1 MPTSSR
7 RAIIPEASDCVVHA
21 VSRCVRRAWLCGR
34 DPYDGRDY
42 EHRRDWVRERVRELA
57 GVFAVEVCAY
67 AIMSNHSHLV
77 LWCRPSVAE
86 TWGPEEVARRW
97 LRLFGRGGA
106 AEKARQ
112 EAELAADARR
122 VAVCRGRLGSVSWF
136 MRCLN
141 ERIARRANA
150 EDGCTGRFW
159 EGRFKCQ
166 LLEDEGAVLACMA
179 YVDLNPVRAKLADT
193 LEASTFTSV
202 HDRLAA
208 RKARAG
214 LEALAGGPGGG
225 AVPAGGRAAAGR
237 GKVEAAKGGGAAAAG
252 PTPAGRAALEAA
264 RAAAEAD
271 AWLCPMADPPD
282 DAQRATVLAVSTE
295 GYLALVDWTGRSL
308 ARGKRGALPPE
319 LQPVLQAMD
328 LETERWVETV
338 AGYGGM
344 FHRVAGKAE
353 SLRRKAL
360 AMGQRWLAGVRAGRE
375 VFRPAQ
381 AVA

>member
-1 MPTSSR
+1 MPTSARSLVV
-7 RAIIPEASDCVVHA
+7 PEGADCVVHA

-34 DPYDGRDY
+34 DPYNGRDY

-57 GVFAVEVCAY
+57 GVFAIEVCAY
-67 AIMSNHSHLV
+67 AVMSNHSHLV
-77 LWCRPSVAE
+77 LWCRPSAAE
-86 TWGPEEVARRW
+86 AWGPEEVARRW

-122 VAVCRGRLGSVSWF
+122 VAVCRERLGSVSWF

-179 YVDLNPVRAKLADT
+179 YVDLNPVRAKLAET
-193 LEASTFTSV
+193 LEGSRFTSV
-202 HDRLAA
+202 HDRLVARRARAVLAA
-208 RKARAG
+208 EEGRKQVPATDGKGTKVSKAGITPAQARLLDKARA
-214 LEALAGGPGGG
+214 EAAADSWLCALGGG
-225 AVPAGGRAAAGR
+225 AGASARPMVPG
-237 GKVEAAKGGGAAAAG
+237 
-252 PTPAGRAALEAA
+252 
-264 RAAAEAD
+264 
-271 AWLCPMADPPD
+271 
-282 DAQRATVLAVSTE
+282 VSEE

-308 ARGKRGALPPE
+308 AEGKRGKLPTGLRPLLE
-319 LQPVLQAMD
+319 SLD

-338 AGYGGM
+338 AGYGGL
-344 FHRVAGKAE
+344 FHRVAGRAE
-353 SLRRKAL
+353 SLGRKAV
-360 AMGQRWLAGVRAGRE
+360 AMGQRWLAGVRASRE
-375 VFRPAQ
+375 VFRPA
-381 AVA
+381 AVVA

>member
-34 DPYDGRDY
+34 DPYNGRDY

-122 VAVCRGRLGSVSWF
+122 VAVCRERLGSVSWF

-214 LEALAGGPGGG
+214 LEATEARGRKAGVKEGKSGN
-225 AVPAGGRAAAGR
+225 ALDAEAGTR
-237 GKVEAAKGGGAAAAG
+237 
-252 PTPAGRAALEAA
+252 TPAQAELLEAA

>member
-1 MPTSSR
+1 MQMPTSSR

-34 DPYDGRDY
+34 DPYNGRDY

-202 HDRLAA
+202 HDRLVA
-208 RKARAG
+208 RKARAVLAAAEG
-214 LEALAGGPGGG
+214 LAGRRGAGRKQVPATDGKGTKVSKAGITPAQARLLDKARAEAAADSWLCALGGG
-225 AVPAGGRAAAGR
+225 AGASARPMVPG
-237 GKVEAAKGGGAAAAG
+237 
-252 PTPAGRAALEAA
+252 
-264 RAAAEAD
+264 
-271 AWLCPMADPPD
+271 
-282 DAQRATVLAVSTE
+282 VSEE

-308 ARGKRGALPPE
+308 AEGKRGKLPTGLRPLLE
-319 LQPVLQAMD
+319 SLD

-338 AGYGGM
+338 AGYGGL
-344 FHRVAGKAE
+344 FHRVAGRAE
-353 SLRRKAL
+353 SLGRKAV
-360 AMGQRWLAGVRAGRE
+360 AMGQRWLAGVRASRE
-375 VFRPAQ
+375 VFRPA
-381 AVA
+381 AVVA